1 MSADASSDLLNRR
14 LWFDW
19 LGEVRIEPGH
29 AAERSRAGCI
39 DNGDHDSKTA
49 TSS

>member
-1 MSADASSDLLNRR
+1 MRADASSDLLNQR

-29 AAERSRAGCI
+29 AAARSCARCI
-39 DNGDHDSKTA
+39 ENGDRDSKTA